1 MSSRIEITIVHY
13 YYMDQ
18 QFTTPMMKQ
27 YEVIKKDY
35 KDCLLFYRMGDF
47 YELFLE
53 DAHIGS
59 KVLDI
64 TLTSRA
70 KGKDGRIPMAGV
82 PFHAVDP
89 YLNKLVKAGYKVA
102 ICEQI
107 SEPNKKGIIEREVV
121 RVVTPGTILDEKALN
136 RNENNF
142 ITSLVIEKDSI
153 AIAACD
159 ISTGYFVVLERDGKY
174 LEQTIKDEFSTLQPA
189 ECILQEKDYL
199 NTTLLKILK
208 HERSLNITHFKEW
221 DIYTDQAEKMLVN
234 HFHVSS
240 LLSFGIQKH
249 AKTIIAAAA
258 LLGYLMETQK
268 DQVHH
273 ITSIQTVEK
282 DDHLILDKS
291 TVQNLELFS
300 TLREQDT
307 KATLLGVMDKTNTAM
322 GARLLRFWMK
332 KPLVSKE
339 SIIKRYDTVDYLL
352 SQKEF
357 TKHIENLLHDITDIE
372 RLLSRLS
379 LGLGNARDLVN
390 IAHSLQRFHDIKTHI
405 ESQCDDEL
413 LLEQAKNID
422 HSLINLVQLV
432 FQTLVN
438 EPPITVKEGGMIRP
452 GVNQKLDELRRHIG
466 GGKEWI
472 AKLEIT
478 ERERTAISSLKVRY
492 NKVFGFYIEISKA
505 NMHLVPDNYIR
516 KQTLVNGER
525 FITPELKEYEELIL
539 SAQEK
544 IFTLEYQLFSSLL
557 STVLKKTAIIQKA
570 STAIAT
576 IDCLVSFA
584 TIAKTYRYT
593 RPTIQEHGAITIKE
607 GRHPVVERL
616 LSDTQFVP
624 NSVLLDP
631 KCQQL
636 LIITGP
642 NMAGKS
648 VFIRQVALLVLM
660 AQMGSFI
667 PAQESTISIT
677 DRLFVRSG
685 ASDVITQG
693 LSTFMVEMLETA
705 YILHHATKQSLIVMD
720 EIGRGTSTY
729 DGISIAWAIAEYI
742 ITHSQTRSKTL
753 FATHYHELQKL
764 EKTYPN
770 KIKNYHMSVIQ
781 EEKKP
786 VFLHT
791 LQPGGASASFGIAV
805 AQLAGLPSEVIVK
818 AEQLLTSL
826 EKKHTS
832 SQKVPTRSTKPH
844 SIEAELKSIDLNN
857 TTPMK
862 ALQILEELQ
871 KKLQ

>member
-1 MSSRIEITIVHY
+1 
-13 YYMDQ
+13 MDQ

-35 KDCLLFYRMGDF
+35 QDCLLFYRMGDF

-136 RNENNF
+136 SKEHNF
-142 ITSLVIEKDSI
+142 IASLVIEKESI

-159 ISTGYFVVLERDGKY
+159 ISTGYFIVLERNSKY
-174 LEQTIKDEFSTLQPA
+174 LEQTIKDEFGSLQPA
-189 ECILQEKDYL
+189 ECILHEHDYL

-208 HERSLNITHFKEW
+208 QERSLNITHFKEW
-221 DIYTDQAEKMLVN
+221 DTYTEQAEKMLLN

-240 LLSFGIQKH
+240 LLSFGIKKQ
-249 AKTIIAAAA
+249 AITTIAAAA

-268 DQVHH
+268 DQINH

-282 DDHLILDKS
+282 NDHLQMDKS

-300 TLREQDT
+300 TLQEHDT
-307 KATLLGVMDKTNTAM
+307 TASLIGVMDKTNTAM
-322 GARLLRFWMK
+322 GARLLRTWMK

-339 SIIKRYDTVDYLL
+339 LIIKRYDAVDHLL
-352 SQKEF
+352 SHKESA
-357 TKHIENLLHDITDIE
+357 KHIDTLLNDITDIE
-372 RLLSRLS
+372 RLLSRLTV
-379 LGLGNARDLVN
+379 GLGNARDIVN
-390 IAHSLQRFHDIKTHI
+390 IAHSLQRIHEVKTYI
-405 ESQCDDEL
+405 EAHCDNKL
-413 LLEQAKNID
+413 LLKHAKDID
-422 HSLINLVQLV
+422 QSIIDLVNLAV
-432 FQTLVN
+432 QTLVN
-438 EPPITVKEGGMIRP
+438 EPPITVREGGMIRP
-452 GVNQKLDELRRHIG
+452 GVNDSLDELRRHIG

-478 ERERTAISSLKVRY
+478 ERERTSISSLKVRY

-539 SAQEK
+539 TAQEK
-544 IFTLEYQLFSSLL
+544 IYTLEYQLFSSLL
-557 STVLKKTAIIQKA
+557 STILDKTAMIQKA
-570 STAIAT
+570 CTAIAT
-576 IDCLVSFA
+576 IDCLISFA
-584 TIAKTYRYT
+584 TIAKMYRYT
-593 RPTIQEHGAITIKE
+593 RPTIQERGTIHIKE

-616 LSDTQFVP
+616 LNDTQFVP

-631 KCQQL
+631 LHQQL

-667 PAQESTISIT
+667 PAAESTISIT

-705 YILHHATKQSLIVMD
+705 YILHHATPNSLIVMD

-742 ITHSQTRSKTL
+742 ITHSQTQSKTL
-753 FATHYHELQKL
+753 FATHYHELQQL
-764 EKTYPN
+764 EKAYPT

-781 EEKKP
+781 EDNKP

-805 AQLAGLPSEVIVK
+805 AQLAGLPSEVILN
-818 AEQLLTSL
+818 AERLLTSL
-826 EKKHTS
+826 EKKHATS
-832 SQKVPTRSTKPH
+832 QNHSTDTDLSPV
-844 SIEAELKSIDLNN
+844 IEEKLKSVDLSN
-857 TTPMK
+857 TTPMQ
-862 ALQILEELQ
+862 ALRILEELQ
-871 KKLQ
+871 KKL